1 MGTQKCLLDGLYGSR
16 YTISRTQLR
25 QFVDVRQNS
34 SDWNNYN
41 KYLFIILFIQDIEFF
56 NFVMLSCLIS
66 VHSVAVVAVVGAL
79 YIGLWIEFMKNTYIE
94 FKWAASTLPGV
105 HFTGRPPC
113 VLGEIQQRKRT
124 RQHRLWNASTVWVYA
139 LAEKRNSFL
148 NITRSFFSLSFSLS
162 VLQLHSIYILFKQAD
177 MPCLDC
183 RWKEL
188 KSLLTF
194 AVAPLSHARVC
205 KETFS
210 DGVSVCVCWCACVRR
225 LWHQF

>member
-16 YTISRTQLR
+16 YAISRTQLR

-105 HFTGRPPC
+105 HFAGRPPC
-113 VLGEIQQRKRT
+113 VLGEIQQRKRI

-139 LAEKRNSFL
+139 LAVKKEILLF
-148 NITRSFFSLSFSLS
+148 NIFFFVLPSLSYNCI
-162 VLQLHSIYILFKQAD
+162 QLYFIQASWYAL
-177 MPCLDC
+177 PWLPV
-183 RWKEL
+183 KG
-188 KSLLTF
+188 T
-194 AVAPLSHARVC
+194 
-205 KETFS
+205 
-210 DGVSVCVCWCACVRR
+210 
-225 LWHQF
+225 